1 MEKVECSKEVYDI
14 LVAFNNLPS
23 LAEQEEVMNVIYDEL
38 YKKSYLETMRSRVV
52 FSQSIEIDE
61 LHDTITEYE
70 KKTKD
75 QKNTIN
81 NLLAA
86 QGEKKRTLRAWI
98 KGLLIIINNIKHYL
112 GDSWEAIFPGG
123 AKNVDAF
130 LKMVDTQHIMDSDT
144 WSQYEAKESAE
155 DQVDS
160 TEDELY

>member
-23 LAEQEEVMNVIYDEL
+23 LAEQEEVMDVIYDEL
-38 YKKSYLETMRSRVV
+38 YKKSYLETMRNRVV

-70 KKTKD
+70 KKIKD

-86 QGEKKRTLRAWI
+86 QGGKKRTLRDWI

-112 GDSWEAIFPGG
+112 GDSWETIFPGG
-123 AKNVDAF
+123 VKNVDAF

-144 WSQYEAKESAE
+144 WSKYEIKESTE
-155 DQVDS
+155 DQFDS